1 MQTSQESLQ
10 KAFHVAIRQLQ
21 ELQERFINGTASQ
34 VDGELSTAL
43 TNQLALITSLSGAMQ
58 HVVDSQQ
65 HPQVPLFAPPPP
77 PPPPANFQDPHAVNM
92 IMMMHYQMQQN
103 MQQFQ
108 NHQRHALYNHQQQQ
122 QQQVRQEH
130 QMQQQNEGAAT
141 PSGLQKDHDV
151 KKYNDKTLIVP
162 ARQRSASNRVPRGA
176 EKKLTFLLPETP
188 VDEKKLGAR
197 QEAMGADEVE
207 VAEAMLGGAQA
218 AVTPGSLVG
227 GAGRTAS
234 TPGKVASTPM
244 AIEVLT
250 NLFTSAADKQDTPV
264 DPDDD
269 EFDFEAQLEGAT
281 KKPKRP
287 RKRPTTAVA
296 KAAAAAAAAV
306 SRPKKSGEQRTCNCK
321 RSQCLKMYCE
331 CFAGSGYCLPGCACV
346 GCKNSEENVDMVNI
360 ARAGILMKDP
370 TAFDE
375 KVKTNGH
382 QKGCRCKRSKC
393 LKKYCECYNAGV
405 KCNPNICQCIGCHNA
420 GEAEDA
426 PEDPPESVPVD
437 GDVKDEDMF
446 SGKGLHFPT
455 PEHGAGDDT
464 QKDGRHASLPEGVSF
479 DRTLKEGTKE
489 SVEEKHKD
497 ASAVVSFIE
506 AATPDDVLDIVNSPT
521 PQIEKVEE
529 QPRRITN
536 VTAIPQHVKEN
547 IEPIQKRPR
556 RAASGGVSGAV
567 AAARADWGLD
577 HISPPSK
584 RVPQPR
590 RSAQETKA
598 LLLEALEIQK
608 SREEDKDDVDV
619 LSALIGLNSTS

>member
-1 MQTSQESLQ
+1 
-10 KAFHVAIRQLQ
+10 
-21 ELQERFINGTASQ
+21 
-34 VDGELSTAL
+34 
-43 TNQLALITSLSGAMQ
+43 MQ

-65 HPQVPLFAPPPP
+65 HPQVPFFAPPPP
-77 PPPPANFQDPHAVNM
+77 PPPPANFQDPQAVNM

-108 NHQRHALYNHQQQQ
+108 NHQRHALYN

-281 KKPKRP
+281 KK
-287 RKRPTTAVA
+287 VC
-296 KAAAAAAAAV
+296 V
-306 SRPKKSGEQRTCNCK
+306 CV
-321 RSQCLKMYCE
+321 
-331 CFAGSGYCLPGCACV
+331 CACCHLTTRV
-346 GCKNSEENVDMVNI
+346 QFMCGVCL
-360 ARAGILMKDP
+360 AAQA
-370 TAFDE
+370 T
-375 KVKTNGH
+375 
-382 QKGCRCKRSKC
+382 SK
-393 LKKYCECYNAGV
+393 A
-405 KCNPNICQCIGCHNA
+405 PNY
-420 GEAEDA
+420 
-426 PEDPPESVPVD
+426 S
-437 GDVKDEDMF
+437 
-446 SGKGLHFPT
+446 SGKGCCCSSSSCVSSKEEWRAENMQLQEKPVSENVLRVLCWFWILLARMCLC
-455 PEHGAGDDT
+455 GM
-464 QKDGRHASLPEGVSF
+464 QKL
-479 DRTLKEGTKE
+479 
-489 SVEEKHKD
+489 
-497 ASAVVSFIE
+497 
-506 AATPDDVLDIVNSPT
+506 
-521 PQIEKVEE
+521 
-529 QPRRITN
+529 
-536 VTAIPQHVKEN
+536 
-547 IEPIQKRPR
+547 
-556 RAASGGVSGAV
+556 
-567 AAARADWGLD
+567 
-577 HISPPSK
+577 
-584 RVPQPR
+584 
-590 RSAQETKA
+590 
-598 LLLEALEIQK
+598 
-608 SREEDKDDVDV
+608 
-619 LSALIGLNSTS
+619 